1 MSGHFVGT
9 VRIMS
14 KSREIGRAARLP
26 GSSSGVCR
34 NCLICKSF
42 QLYLFPLQEY
52 GSSHRISY
60 FVKLL
65 RTDRMNRRLDGW
77 EGTNLKKKLLIVDDQ
92 NGIRILLMEVFS
104 SEGYETYQASN
115 GKLALEIVRN
125 VSPDLVLLDMKIPG
139 MDGLDIL
146 KHIKSINP
154 SIKVIMMT
162 AYGELD
168 MIKEATDL
176 GAIMHF
182 TKPFDID
189 ELRQAVNQ
197 HLCLPPNNSYAV
209 GS

>member
-1 MSGHFVGT
+1 M
-9 VRIMS
+9 
-14 KSREIGRAARLP
+14 
-26 GSSSGVCR
+26 
-34 NCLICKSF
+34 
-42 QLYLFPLQEY
+42 
-52 GSSHRISY
+52 
-60 FVKLL
+60 
-65 RTDRMNRRLDGW
+65 
-77 EGTNLKKKLLIVDDQ
+77 KKKLLIVDDQ

-115 GKLALEIVRN
+115 GKLALEIVKS

-146 KHIKSINP
+146 KHIKQIDS

-176 GAIMHF
+176 GAVMHF

-189 ELRQAVNQ
+189 ELRAAVNNQ
-197 HLCLPPNNSYAV
+197 LRNTDNEYAV